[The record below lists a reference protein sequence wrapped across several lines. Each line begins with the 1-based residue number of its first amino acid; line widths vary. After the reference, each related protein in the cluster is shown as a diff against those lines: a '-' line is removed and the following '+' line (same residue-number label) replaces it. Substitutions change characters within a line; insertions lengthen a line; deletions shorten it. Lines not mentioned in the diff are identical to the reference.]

1 MENKLHD
8 YRKSYEKASLIREN
22 LNENPIQQFRTWFYD
37 VEKFGGVDEANA
49 MTISTIGEDGFPKSR
64 IVLLKFYDEN
74 GFVFYTNYESEKGKA
89 LLNNPNTCLSFFWP
103 NTERQVIIKGVAE
116 KVPEHVSD
124 NYFASRPKGSQ
135 LGALVSNQSNV
146 IKNRQVLEEE
156 LNALEKKYANEEVP
170 RPKNWGGFLVRP
182 ESIEFWQGR
191 PNRLHDRFLFTKS
204 DSGYDWKIER
214 LAP

>member
-8 YRKSYEKASLIREN
+8 YRKSYEKSSLIREN
-22 LNENPIQQFRTWFYD
+22 LDENPIQQFRTWFYD
-37 VEKFGGVDEANA
+37 VEKSGGLDEANA
-49 MTISTIGEDGFPKSR
+49 MTVSTIGEDGFPKSR
-64 IVLLKFYDEN
+64 IVLLKSYDEK

-89 LLNNPNTCLSFFWP
+89 LLKNPHTCLSFFWP
-103 NTERQVIIKGVAE
+103 NTERQVIIKGKAE
-116 KVPEHVSD
+116 KVPEQVSD

-135 LGALVSNQSNV
+135 LGALVSNQSSV
-146 IKNRQVLEEE
+146 IENRNVLEDE
-156 LNALEKKYANEEVP
+156 LKALEKKYVGKEVP

-191 PNRLHDRFLFTKS
+191 PNRLHDRFVFTKS
-204 DSGYDWKIER
+204 DTGLDWNIER